1 MTDELNRRE
10 YQQEQPP
17 QSGSQQKARDSVSA
31 RAVTVQASIFAVRT
45 TAGQEK
51 NAAELVATKAQAGKL
66 PVLSIVVPENLRG
79 YIFIEA
85 PGPHVTD
92 EAIAGI
98 KHVRS
103 RVPGRVS
110 YQDIEK
116 YLVTKPVIDELE
128 VGNIV
133 EITGGPF
140 KGMRARITRVNKVK
154 REATLELLEATFTL
168 PITVNADYLK
178 VVEKGDAPS
187 TATSSEA
194 QSGAEG
200 E

>member
-1 MTDELNRRE
+1 MADEPNRRE
-10 YQQEQPP
+10 HKQQQPP
-17 QSGSQQKARDSVSA
+17 SSESQQKARNLVVA
-31 RAVTVQASIFAVRT
+31 QASIFAVRT

-79 YIFIEA
+79 YIFVEA

-92 EAIAGI
+92 EAITGI

-103 RVPGRVS
+103 RVPGKVS

-116 YLVTKPVIDELE
+116 YLITKPVIDELE
-128 VGNIV
+128 VGTIV

-178 VVEKGDAPS
+178 VVEKGEAPTTATASEAPS
-187 TATSSEA
+187 
-194 QSGAEG
+194 G
-200 E
+200 EKRE

>member
-1 MTDELNRRE
+1 MADEPNRRE
-10 YQQEQPP
+10 HQQQKPP
-17 QSGSQQKARDSVSA
+17 SSESQQKTRDLVVA
-31 RAVTVQASIFAVRT
+31 QASIFAVRT

-79 YIFIEA
+79 YIFVEA

-178 VVEKGDAPS
+178 VVEKGEAQTTAPTSEAPS
-187 TATSSEA
+187 GE
-194 QSGAEG
+194 EG